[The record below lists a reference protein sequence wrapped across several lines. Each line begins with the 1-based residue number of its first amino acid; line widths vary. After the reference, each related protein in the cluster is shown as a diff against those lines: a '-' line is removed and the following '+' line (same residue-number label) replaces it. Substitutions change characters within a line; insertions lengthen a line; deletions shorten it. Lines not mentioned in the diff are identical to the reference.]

1 MVDANVPFLAM
12 PSGSIVQF
20 LLMTVPLLCVYLY
33 FLYLAYARPSVAA
46 DEETYTN
53 DRIRL
58 MDILYVYLATLVLFS
73 SLVVY
78 MAWFVPKRRNLSKRY
93 EKEGVIILGDVQY
106 TESYYDKNKLEQT
119 DSDTINIVVK
129 VYRHVK
135 NCCFAIS
142 VWVANNFAPTNNYGY
157 VIYDLEKVANH
168 PAYEQRMNG
177 KQLTGI
183 IKKKVRVYHRY
194 PREQVSLLVLP
205 AYPYSGQPKNDLETD
220 WASFSKYVSGATL
233 PMSEDEDNNEMMSN
247 DEPSKGSKNNIQPK
261 RRDRSFGVLLVSI
274 FWVTFICLAS
284 IYLIHQ
290 IKEVDDVYDD
300 EDATK
305 AWVVFWVVIGGIVP
319 LVAIFGNYI
328 RWKIYER
335 WMLHSGSKKKMREE
349 NNEDARGGSYIQMS

>member
-1 MVDANVPFLAM
+1 MVETNVPLLAM
-12 PSGSIVQF
+12 PSGSILQF
-20 LLMTVPLLCVYLY
+20 LLMTIPLLCVYVY
-33 FLYLAYARPSVAA
+33 FLYLAYARPSIAA
-46 DEETYTN
+46 NEETYAN

-106 TESYYDKNKLEQT
+106 TESYYDKNKLEQI
-119 DSDTINIVVK
+119 DSDTINIAVK
-129 VYRHVK
+129 AYRHIK
-135 NCCFAIS
+135 NSCLTIIAWI
-142 VWVANNFAPTNNYGY
+142 ANGCALTNNYGY

-168 PAYEQRMNG
+168 PAYEQRKNS
-177 KQLTGI
+177 KQLSGI

-205 AYPYSGQPKNDLETD
+205 AYPYSGQPQKDLEAD
-220 WASFSKYVSGATL
+220 WASFSKYVSGTTL
-233 PMSEDEDNNEMMSN
+233 PMSEDDEDDEMMN
-247 DEPSKGSKNNIQPK
+247 DDGNKTNIQPK

-274 FWVTFICLAS
+274 FWVTFLCLAS
-284 IYLIHQ
+284 LYVIHQ
-290 IKEVDDVYDD
+290 IKEVDDVYND
-300 EDATK
+300 EDVTK

-319 LVAIFGNYI
+319 LVAIFGNLL

-335 WMLHSGSKKKMREE
+335 WMLHSGSKKKMMREE
-349 NNEDARGGSYIQMS
+349 NDEEVKGGSYIQMS

>member
-1 MVDANVPFLAM
+1 MVKANVPLLAM

-46 DEETYTN
+46 DEETYAN

-58 MDILYVYLATLVLFS
+58 MDIMYVYLATLVLFS

-93 EKEGVIILGDVQY
+93 ENEGVIILGDVQY
-106 TESYYDKNKLEQT
+106 TESYYDKNKLEQI
-119 DSDTINIVVK
+119 DSDTINIVAK
-129 VYRHVK
+129 VYRHIM
-135 NCCFAIS
+135 NRCFTITA
-142 VWVANNFAPTNNYGY
+142 WVANNFASTNNYGY
-157 VIYDLEKVANH
+157 VIYNLEKVANH
-168 PAYEQRMNG
+168 PAYEQRKNG
-177 KQLTGI
+177 KQITGI

-205 AYPYSGQPKNDLETD
+205 AYPYSGQPLQDLEAD

-233 PMSEDEDNNEMMSN
+233 PMSVDEDNNEMMSD
-247 DEPSKGSKNNIQPK
+247 DEPSKGGKNNIKPK
-261 RRDRSFGVLLVSI
+261 RRDRCFGVLLVSI
-274 FWVTFICLAS
+274 FWVTFLCLAS
-284 IYLIHQ
+284 IYVIHQ

-319 LVAIFGNYI
+319 LVAILGNFL
-328 RWKIYER
+328 RWRIYER
-335 WMLHSGSKKKMREE
+335 WMLHSGSKKKMREGKE
-349 NNEDARGGSYIQMS
+349 EDGGSYIQMS